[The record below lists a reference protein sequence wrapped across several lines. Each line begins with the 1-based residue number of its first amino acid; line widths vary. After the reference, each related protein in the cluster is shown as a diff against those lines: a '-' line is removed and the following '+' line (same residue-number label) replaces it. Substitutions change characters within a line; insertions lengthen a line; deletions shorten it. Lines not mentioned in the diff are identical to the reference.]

1 MSDTIHFCLFIFL
14 SFVPGGIQ
22 RVRSV
27 AAAFPSAEG
36 YPFVDAMQHF
46 LRVGILYPGVGAIAR
61 ASSKARSGVGKLIV
75 LSSM

>member
-1 MSDTIHFCLFIFL
+1 MILYTFACLFSFRLFL
-14 SFVPGGIQ
+14 AGYRG
-22 RVRSV
+22 VRSV